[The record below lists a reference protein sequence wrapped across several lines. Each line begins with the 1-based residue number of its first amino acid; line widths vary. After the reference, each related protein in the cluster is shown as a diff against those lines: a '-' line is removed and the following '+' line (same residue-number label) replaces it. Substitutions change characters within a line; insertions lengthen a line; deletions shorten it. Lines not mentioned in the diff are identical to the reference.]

1 MSTQMILSKQQ
12 LLNNT
17 AELKGL
23 KNHQNTINSAPIILT
38 GLSGLNGTKIIEP
51 APPVLQHQLSLTGNE
66 VYQSTEEATNF
77 LLKRVTGDK
86 PTVGIICGSGLGGL
100 ADLLQDTNVVPYSN
114 IPHFPV
120 SSVAGHAGKLVFG
133 KLAGKNIVCMQ
144 GRVHL
149 YEGVEAW
156 KVTLPVRVMA
166 NLGVQ
171 VLIVTNAAGSLN
183 ENYDVGDIM
192 VIKDHINLPSLAGN
206 NPLVGLHDPRFGAR
220 FVALTDAY
228 DRELRRM
235 VHDAGREL
243 NMDYLREGI
252 YTIQVGPLYE
262 TQAECRML
270 RLLGSDAVG
279 MSTVPEVA
287 VARQCGVRCLGLSLI
302 TNKCIT
308 EYDTGCEP
316 NHAEVMEIGQ
326 KRALDMQNLVAK
338 IVSLIQ

>member
-1 MSTQMILSKQQ
+1 MTFI
-12 LLNNT
+12 
-17 AELKGL
+17 
-23 KNHQNTINSAPIILT
+23 
-38 GLSGLNGTKIIEP
+38 
-51 APPVLQHQLSLTGNE
+51 
-66 VYQSTEEATNF
+66 
-77 LLKRVTGDK
+77 
-86 PTVGIICGSGLGGL
+86 
-100 ADLLQDTNVVPYSN
+100 VVC
-114 IPHFPV
+114 V
-120 SSVAGHAGKLVFG
+120 
-133 KLAGKNIVCMQ
+133 Q
-144 GRVHL
+144 
-149 YEGVEAW
+149 
-156 KVTLPVRVMA
+156 VTLPVRVMA

-279 MSTVPEVA
+279 TYASDLLPDPPTLTLPM
-287 VARQCGVRCLGLSLI
+287 RNCL
-302 TNKCIT
+302 TC
-308 EYDTGCEP
+308 
-316 NHAEVMEIGQ
+316 
-326 KRALDMQNLVAK
+326 
-338 IVSLIQ
+338 